1 MKGRIA
7 VFCRVSFIGLLCVS
21 SAESFAWSKPVDPIA
36 AKHHANQLVYRPDA
50 RFDKP
55 AFHQYESP
63 KLQQEENQWVWN
75 SAQKKRVSHRPWG
88 NYDFSRPRQASYYT
102 PGYRRDTVKYRYPS
116 VNSYQVT
123 DANGFR
129 VNQQYTEYQSAQA
142 SYPQY
147 TSGYDNRYYQSSAYP
162 LQGERRA
169 RVYQVS
175 EPQYSYNP
183 MVVDQ
188 SSTDYY
194 VSPYAYDL
202 Y

>member
-75 SAQKKRVSHRPWG
+75 S
-88 NYDFSRPRQASYYT
+88 
-102 PGYRRDTVKYRYPS
+102 
-116 VNSYQVT
+116 
-123 DANGFR
+123 
-129 VNQQYTEYQSAQA
+129 
-142 SYPQY
+142 
-147 TSGYDNRYYQSSAYP
+147 
-162 LQGERRA
+162 L
-169 RVYQVS
+169 
-175 EPQYSYNP
+175 
-183 MVVDQ
+183 
-188 SSTDYY
+188 
-194 VSPYAYDL
+194 L
-202 Y
+202 